1 MSDATNKSDVQ
12 DWRLQATSELA
23 EDANL
28 WGKVYPKGTV
38 IKQAVNIKLP
48 NQKTLV
54 LHVPNATALFL
65 NSSHRAFAEA
75 SVILKQHKITAGH
88 TPTVMFGSDDEA
100 FTWLENM
107 MTSIV
112 SAYTAVEAF
121 VNQSIPDDF
130 KFEINKAG
138 VIKVFEKSDIE
149 RRFPLKEKLSSV
161 LPSALALTN
170 PVGHKGWNKFCRLEG
185 MRDRIIHM
193 KSKDQNVN
201 GDGKGTVWEH
211 LFSFPEP
218 VSLALPLL
226 EYLTSQM
233 EIKRRWVTHRPF

>member
-1 MSDATNKSDVQ
+1 MDDVTNKNNVQ

-28 WGKVYPKGTV
+28 WGKIYPKGTV
-38 IKQAVNIKLP
+38 IKQAANIKLQ
-48 NQKTLV
+48 NKRTLV

-65 NSSHRAFAEA
+65 SSSHRAFTEA
-75 SVILKQHKITAGH
+75 STILKHHKINAGL
-88 TPTVMFGSDDEA
+88 TPTVMFGSDEDA
-100 FTWLENM
+100 FAWLENM
-107 MTSIV
+107 MMSVV

-130 KFEINKAG
+130 KFKKDKAG
-138 VIKVFEKSDIE
+138 VVEVFSKIDIE

-161 LPSALALTN
+161 LPSALSLTN

-193 KSKDQNVN
+193 KSKDQNIN

-211 LFSFPEP
+211 LFGFPEP

-226 EYLTSQM
+226 DYLTSQM
-233 EIKRRWVTHRPF
+233 EMKRRWVTHRPF